1 MYWLSELPDQFDWIG
16 RAYWAFGCPGHG
28 KGPWDGLGAL
38 IKTMLRHDITTGQ
51 RINSPKD
58 CYNHIKL
65 KLGDAWA
72 QQQQSKGNVISRMTV
87 LYAEQA
93 AIKRPT
99 RPKEYSKLVGIS
111 AARQFMRTQ
120 KDCVA
125 MRRAA
130 CWCRACINADGGKAG
145 TGMDSYFKVY
155 DCVRGEGTHDYDFCE
170 WNDFSITVFTADIRQ
185 TRQQCEEQG
194 RKLADPKQSPKNM
207 KPGNFVVVQAGD
219 IRDRTDVWW
228 LGKTVDAALN
238 AEHLGMPPPAGLEPG
253 TAVFKKC
260 TTADETLPCGQ
271 KMTKDDFA
279 VA

>member
-1 MYWLSELPDQFDWIG
+1 
-16 RAYWAFGCPGHG
+16 
-28 KGPWDGLGAL
+28 
-38 IKTMLRHDITTGQ
+38 MLRHDITTGQ

-58 CYNHIKL
+58 CYNHIKR

-72 QQQQSKGNVISRMTV
+72 QQQQSKGAVISRMTV

-93 AIKRPT
+93 DIKRPT

-155 DCVRGEGTHDYDFCE
+155 DCVRGEGTLDYDFCK
-170 WNDFSITVFTADIRQ
+170 WMDYSITVFNSGYSA
-185 TRQQCEEQG
+185 
-194 RKLADPKQSPKNM
+194 N
-207 KPGNFVVVQAGD
+207 
-219 IRDRTDVWW
+219 
-228 LGKTVDAALN
+228 AA
-238 AEHLGMPPPAGLEPG
+238 
-253 TAVFKKC
+253 AV
-260 TTADETLPCGQ
+260 
-271 KMTKDDFA
+271 
-279 VA
+279 